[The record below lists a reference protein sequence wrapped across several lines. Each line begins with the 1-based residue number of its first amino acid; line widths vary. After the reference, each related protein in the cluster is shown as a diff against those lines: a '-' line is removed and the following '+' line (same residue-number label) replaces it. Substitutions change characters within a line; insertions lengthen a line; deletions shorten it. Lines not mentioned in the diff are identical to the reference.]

1 MHRVPPLAQVYAP
14 IAHVN
19 CKARVPGKME
29 RTTPDVNTDVSLV
42 VAIDAA
48 ARQWEPSPSD
58 TVWRKSF
65 YREGGETGPVTSL
78 VRYDAHSSFARHEHP
93 DGEEIFVLEGVFS
106 DEHGDYPA
114 GSFLLN
120 PPGFAHSPRSEAGC
134 KLFVHLRQYGGPG
147 RRHIALDTSSLTWT
161 PSDRANIS
169 RRQLYAEDRFPES
182 ICLEQWAPG
191 AKVTLGSGVAVI
203 EIFVL
208 SGTLTSPLGVHGS
221 ESWIRAPAR
230 SAWLDLSA
238 PDGCTLYVR
247 TTN

>member
-1 MHRVPPLAQVYAP
+1 
-14 IAHVN
+14 
-19 CKARVPGKME
+19 ME
-29 RTTPDVNTDVSLV
+29 CTTPDVNTDISVV

-48 ARQWEPSPSD
+48 ACQWEASPSR

-78 VRYDAHSSFARHEHP
+78 VRYDAHSSFAPHAHP
-93 DGEEIFVLEGVFS
+93 EGEEIFVLEGVFS

-120 PPGFAHSPRSEAGC
+120 PPGFAHSPRSASGC

-147 RRHIALDTSSLTWT
+147 RKHVELDTRSMVWT
-161 PSDRANIS
+161 PTDRAGVS
-169 RRQLYAEDRFPES
+169 QRKLYGEDEFPES
-182 ICLEQWAPG
+182 IRLEQWAPG
-191 AKVTLGSGVAVI
+191 TEVTLGSGATVI

-208 SGTLTSPLGVHGS
+208 SGALTSPFGIHRS

-230 SAWLDLSA
+230 SAGLDFSA

-247 TTN
+247 TTQSRP